1 MCGTE
6 VLLHCHTVDRW
17 RDSSSVTA
25 RSTQRALG
33 AMSAGMCSEHQ
44 DRPGGLRILVIVRD
58 PVPQDICNSRVMQ
71 SSDSAGT
78 NRYA

>member
-17 RDSSSVTA
+17 WDSSSVAA
-25 RSTQRALG
+25 RGTQGALG
-33 AMSAGMCSEHQ
+33 AMSAGMCSENQ

-58 PVPQDICNSRVMQ
+58 PVAQDLCHLRMTQ
-71 SSDSAGT
+71 SSDSPGT
-78 NRYA
+78 ER

>member
-6 VLLHCHTVDRW
+6 ELLHCHTVDRW

-33 AMSAGMCSEHQ
+33 AMSAGMCSDQ

-58 PVPQDICNSRVMQ
+58 PVALDICHSRVMQ

-78 NRYA
+78 DRYA